1 MEKSFS
7 EGGLQRCSLYTL
19 LYSDMNYVATLLT
32 YKFSFM
38 FQSNFTHQEGQG
50 GGGGGKKGQGL
61 GRRNDV
67 LTWLQSGHLARWSAD
82 ISNNSNIFPKAN
94 ILEARGEPAE
104 QIIQ

>member
-50 GGGGGKKGQGL
+50 GGGGGEEGA
-61 GRRNDV
+61 R
-67 LTWLQSGHLARWSAD
+67 SGTEKRCSHLVAKRPSCAVV
-82 ISNNSNIFPKAN
+82 S
-94 ILEARGEPAE
+94 GY
-104 QIIQ
+104 